1 MTKSMVLKGV
11 ATLLILG
18 LIGFAGWIYTLPSAV
33 ASPEA
38 PPVPQEEVEALL
50 SALTP
55 KNTDRPTIAVIG
67 INDATETT
75 DYLMPTGILRRADV
89 ADVVLL
95 STAKGP
101 VQLYPALKVEPDA
114 TIAEFDAG
122 NPGGADFVIVPAM
135 SRDDDP
141 AVMAW
146 LQSQAQKGATIIGVC
161 AGAKVVAAAGLLKD
175 HRATTHWWYL
185 SKFLKIDPSID
196 YVRDRRMV
204 ADDRVVT
211 TTGISASM
219 PVALMLIEAIAGRAK
234 AEEVAQDLGI
244 QHWGAEH
251 ASDAFRLTRDFAT
264 TVLGNVMAF
273 WQRDTWQIEV
283 EEGVDEVSLA
293 LVTDAWSRTYRSG
306 VQTFNPSETMIET
319 ANGIRILPDIN
330 GTPDG
335 KLESW
340 GNLAPADVLDETLAK
355 IGQVYGERTATIVAM
370 QLEYP
375 RQ

>member
-1 MTKSMVLKGV
+1 
-11 ATLLILG
+11 
-18 LIGFAGWIYTLPSAV
+18 
-33 ASPEA
+33 
-38 PPVPQEEVEALL
+38 
-50 SALTP
+50 
-55 KNTDRPTIAVIG
+55 
-67 INDATETT
+67 
-75 DYLMPTGILRRADV
+75 
-89 ADVVLL
+89 
-95 STAKGP
+95 
-101 VQLYPALKVEPDA
+101 
-114 TIAEFDAG
+114 
-122 NPGGADFVIVPAM
+122 
-135 SRDDDP
+135 
-141 AVMAW
+141 
-146 LQSQAQKGATIIGVC
+146 
-161 AGAKVVAAAGLLKD
+161 
-175 HRATTHWWYL
+175 
-185 SKFLKIDPSID
+185 
-196 YVRDRRMV
+196 
-204 ADDRVVT
+204 
-211 TTGISASM
+211 M